1 MNSNK
6 MARQERPKTR
16 KYTLTL
22 SELEVR
28 RLTAYAED
36 SGMERPAALHRIVS
50 QVLRQYDCAPAREHD
65 KRQLGLFDSVQI
77 DIFNNT
83 SKANQS

>member
-1 MNSNK
+1 MK
-6 MARQERPKTR
+6 KQGKPRQK

-22 SELEVR
+22 SEAEVR
-28 RLTAYAED
+28 RLTAYAEA
-36 SGMERPAALHRIVS
+36 GGIERPAALHRIVS
-50 QVLRQYDCAPAREHD
+50 QVLREYSLAPAASHD

-83 SKANQS
+83 TKANNINL

>member
-1 MNSNK
+1 MKKSK
-6 MARQERPKTR
+6 RPKTK

-22 SELEVR
+22 SEPEMR
-28 RLTAYAED
+28 RLTAYAEAG
-36 SGMERPAALHRIVS
+36 GMERPVALHHIVS
-50 QVLRQYDCAPAREHD
+50 QALRDYNVSSATRHD

-83 SKANQS
+83 QKVEKE